1 MVHLKHPTNAFT
13 PPDLDFASFLPNL
26 HCIFS
31 GYRKLAEHT
40 EIRGHQMKRVLYF
53 APIAMLMASAA
64 FAETLNNDSVLAL
77 LDAGL
82 GDEVV
87 IAKIKSSPSSFD
99 LSTDTIIALKQ
110 RGVSGPVLAAMIS
123 ASAVPAS
130 TAMSI
135 DSPDPLVPHPSGI
148 YLGGIEKMTR
158 IESTTTRQAR
168 TSGMLGAA
176 LTGGLSG
183 MRIKAAINGP
193 TANVRTNEN
202 RPVFYFYFDQAEQ
215 GLGAAG
221 GAITSP
227 QEFSL
232 ISFEPKKDKREAVV
246 GSVGLG
252 GTKAG
257 LRDKDQRDFEVTQIK
272 PGVYKV
278 IPTETLIPGEYGFIS
293 GGVGAGANATFRV
306 FDFGVTK

>member
-1 MVHLKHPTNAFT
+1 
-13 PPDLDFASFLPNL
+13 
-26 HCIFS
+26 
-31 GYRKLAEHT
+31 
-40 EIRGHQMKRVLYF
+40 MKRVLYF

-135 DSPDPLVPHPSGI
+135 DSPDPVVPHPSGI

>member
-1 MVHLKHPTNAFT
+1 MKYSANWALIALVLAT
-13 PPDLDFASFLPNL
+13 P
-26 HCIFS
+26 
-31 GYRKLAEHT
+31 
-40 EIRGHQMKRVLYF
+40 
-53 APIAMLMASAA
+53 AA
-64 FAETLNNDSVLAL
+64 AETLNNDAVLAL

-99 LSTDTIIALKQ
+99 LSTDTIIAMKK
-110 RGVSGPVLAAMIS
+110 RGVSGPVIAAMIS
-123 ASAVPAS
+123 ASAVPAT

-135 DSPDPLVPHPSGI
+135 DSPDPMVPHPSGI
-148 YLGGIEKMTR
+148 YLAGAEKMTR

-176 LTGGLSG
+176 LTGGLTG
-183 MRIKAAINGP
+183 MRIKAAVNGP
-193 TANVRTNEN
+193 TASVRTSES

-232 ISFEPKKDKREAVV
+232 ILFEAKKDKREAVV

-257 LRDKDQRDFEVTQIK
+257 LRDKDQQDFEVSQIK

-278 IPTETLIPGEYGFIS
+278 VPSQSLKPGEYAFIS

-306 FDFGVTK
+306 FDFTITK